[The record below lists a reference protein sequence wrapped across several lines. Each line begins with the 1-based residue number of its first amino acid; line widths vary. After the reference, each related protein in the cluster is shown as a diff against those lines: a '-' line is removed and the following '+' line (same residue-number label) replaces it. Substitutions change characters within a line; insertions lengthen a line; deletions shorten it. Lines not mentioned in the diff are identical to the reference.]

1 MKQLTLV
8 AVPMICEPVN
18 PYPLL
23 TGIKLADSSDG
34 CRLIGSDQYWDLV
47 TGETLHGISGPVGWV
62 LSGPTSSRQSD
73 DPATSL
79 ATHTLRVDGLSPE
92 AQKLDDSLQAFW
104 ELESF
109 GITDT
114 EKSVHDEFEAAI
126 HL

>member
-1 MKQLTLV
+1 M
-8 AVPMICEPVN
+8 AARA
-18 PYPLL
+18 Y
-23 TGIKLADSSDG
+23 
-34 CRLIGSDQYWDLV
+34 RLIGSDQYWDLV

-73 DPATSL
+73 CL

-114 EKSVHDEFEAAI
+114 EKSVHDAAI